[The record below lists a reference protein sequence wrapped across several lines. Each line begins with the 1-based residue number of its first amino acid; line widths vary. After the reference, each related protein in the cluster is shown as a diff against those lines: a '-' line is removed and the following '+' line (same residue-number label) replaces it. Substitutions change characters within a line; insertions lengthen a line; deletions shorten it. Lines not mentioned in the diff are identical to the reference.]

1 MPLGVTNV
9 EAFYDMLHIGTAND
23 HLSAFGKRSAA
34 TVFLLSCRPNSRLP
48 DSPHA
53 FVLDAHSLFP
63 PTAA

>member
-34 TVFLLSCRPNSRLP
+34 TVFLLSCRPN
-48 DSPHA
+48 
-53 FVLDAHSLFP
+53 
-63 PTAA
+63 